1 MVYGRDEAAPMRRGP
16 RKGIATSRPRAA
28 RLSSPACPNPRPVS
42 DPTHPP
48 QPPRTGPRPA
58 AAGEPAHPERTE
70 QGRKTGRTGQSPQS
84 PPSTRQTLT
93 PEAWVD
99 AATEVLVDHGID
111 HVRVDVLARQ
121 LGVTRGSF
129 YWHFR
134 DREDL
139 LRSVLQAWRARATDQ
154 LTRRLSGP
162 GRDAHAQLRDVISLP
177 HRGRAAARAARI
189 ELAIRAWARRDRMAR
204 EAVDEAD
211 RQRIDYHRRIFEG
224 LGFEPAEAALR
235 GYATYGYEVAES
247 IFHAQGDPHGLPQRS
262 AFLER
267 LMTSPLRP
275 GEPAPEPTPEATPG
289 PMPPAG
295 AAGRTAAPRDT

>member
-1 MVYGRDEAAPMRRGP
+1 MNNP
-16 RKGIATSRPRAA
+16 KRPPKR
-28 RLSSPACPNPRPVS
+28 
-42 DPTHPP
+42 
-48 QPPRTGPRPA
+48 PRPA
-58 AAGEPAHPERTE
+58 AAAAGGSAAAPVTAPVTAPAA
-70 QGRKTGRTGQSPQS
+70 
-84 PPSTRQTLT
+84 RQTLT
-93 PEAWVD
+93 PEAWVE
-99 AATEVLVDHGID
+99 AATDVLVDHGID

-139 LRSVLQAWRARATDQ
+139 LRSVLQAWRSRATDQ
-154 LTRRLSGP
+154 LTRRLSAP
-162 GRDAHAQLRDVISLP
+162 GRDARAQLRDVISLP

-224 LGFEPAEAALR
+224 LGFGPAEAALR
-235 GYATYGYEVAES
+235 GYVMYAYEVAES
-247 IFHAQGDPHGLPQRS
+247 VLHRQGEPHDPRQRG

-267 LMTSPLRP
+267 LITGPLPP
-275 GEPAPEPTPEATPG
+275 GDPAAQPAVQPAG
-289 PMPPAG
+289 PPA
-295 AAGRTAAPRDT
+295 